1 MIGDLERKHGD
12 RNEAL
17 AATQK
22 AYKIF
27 EHLLAENPQQASYR
41 RNLSQS
47 FNNLGR
53 LQAQTGDSAIALRS
67 FQRAIDLYESL
78 HELSAKDSYN
88 LACNIALCIPLIT
101 RKTALQS
108 IPQEP
113 SKGDRLRCQ
122 LYGDRALEALRRS
135 FKGGFLTSQI
145 LQDETDLDSL
155 RSRADFRALLKDIE
169 EMPTMN
175 GN

>member
-88 LACNIALCIPLIT
+88 LACNIALCIPRSPGRPHCKAS
-101 RKTALQS
+101 RK
-108 IPQEP
+108 
-113 SKGDRLRCQ
+113 
-122 LYGDRALEALRRS
+122 
-135 FKGGFLTSQI
+135 
-145 LQDETDLDSL
+145 
-155 RSRADFRALLKDIE
+155 SRARAIACGVNSTEIE
-169 EMPTMN
+169 HSNAATIVQRGIPHLTDPP
-175 GN
+175 G